1 MSGGAVLAPPPP
13 ESPDADVAD
22 ELLARRDPA
31 VEVTLQGDAPAV
43 VRTANGEYLRLGAD
57 AARLLDALDAPAPP
71 TAVAERL
78 GAPWTP
84 ELVASTATRFDEMA
98 LLESQDRPA
107 PRRRR
112 LVYVAPLTLQ
122 LSLVDPDRVL
132 RPVAGLL
139 RAVPRRAL
147 GALALLL
154 ALAGAVVLGLQAGDV
169 GAAFGRPPGLGELAV
184 LIGLL
189 IAATTVHEFAHGA
202 ALVAAGGRPS
212 RLGVMLFYLMPA
224 FFCDVSDAWRLPR
237 RADRV
242 AVALAGPVVQTAL
255 GALGALVALTST
267 GAVSWIALM
276 FAVLCYAQ
284 AVINM
289 LPFVKLDG
297 YIALMSAL
305 DHPYLRRDAMREG
318 RRAVA
323 SRLLGTP
330 RDRRVQGRWVPFFG
344 LACTMAPFYL
354 VLSGVLLWTTT
365 LRNLGVAGAWIGSA
379 FVLLGAWWVAVS
391 AVRLLRRARRA
402 GAARWRLGLV
412 SAAGV
417 AILAGIVT
425 QPLPRSV
432 PAGYVQDGDGV
443 RLVLPSGDAVEAAR
457 AGREVTL
464 ERRGVLTAERLG
476 TGTIA
481 PGPARDERVPYA
493 AATFLDVGMPIEAPT
508 KRLTGVRLPDGAR
521 EAGTASIDAGERPAW
536 RAAADVVLG
545 PLR

>member
-1 MSGGAVLAPPPP
+1 MSGAVLAPPPEAP
-13 ESPDADVAD
+13 ERAAGEQP
-22 ELLARRDPA
+22 LARRDPA
-31 VEVTLQGDAPAV
+31 VEVTLNDDAPAV
-43 VRTANGEYLRLGAD
+43 VRTATGGYLRLGAD
-57 AARLLDALDAPAPP
+57 AARLLDALDAPERPA
-71 TAVAERL
+71 AVAERL

-84 ELVASTATRFDEMA
+84 ELVASTASTFGAME
-98 LLESQDRPA
+98 LLESQERPA

-112 LVYVAPLTLQ
+112 LVYVRPLTLQ

-139 RAVPRRAL
+139 RAVPRRVVAAAAILLAVL
-147 GALALLL
+147 GAVAI
-154 ALAGAVVLGLQAGDV
+154 GLQAGDV
-169 GAAFGRPPGLGELAV
+169 GAAFGRPPALAELGALVA
-184 LIGLL
+184 LL

-224 FFCDVSDAWRLPR
+224 FFCDVSDAWRLPHR
-237 RADRV
+237 RDRV
-242 AVALAGPVVQTAL
+242 AVALAGPVTQTAL
-255 GALGALVALTST
+255 GALGAFVALATS
-267 GAVSWIALM
+267 GPVAWVALL

-284 AVINM
+284 ALINA

-323 SRLLGTP
+323 ARLLGTP
-330 RDRRVQGRWVPFFG
+330 RDRRVRGRWLPWFG

-354 VLSGVLLWTTT
+354 VLSGVVLWTTS
-365 LRNLGVAGAWIGSA
+365 LRNLGVAGQWLGSL
-379 FVLLGAWWVAVS
+379 FVLVGLWWLGVA
-391 AVRLLRRARRA
+391 AVRLLRRARQA
-402 GAARWRLGLV
+402 GAARWRLGV
-412 SAAGV
+412 VAAFAVAVVGGV
-417 AILAGIVT
+417 AV

-443 RLVLPSGDAVEAAR
+443 RLVLPSGDAVDAAL

-464 ERRGVLTAERLG
+464 ERRGVLTAERLA
-476 TGTIA
+476 TGTIGDA
-481 PGPARDERVPYA
+481 PARDERVPYA
-493 AATFLDVGMPIEAPT
+493 SATFLDVGLPIEAPT
-508 KRLTGVRLPDGAR
+508 VPLEGVRLPAGAR
-521 EAGTASIDAGERPAW
+521 EAGTATIDAGERPAW